1 MTEEQALKLFKGLAD
16 RSRLQILKSLLE
28 EDMYVERLAQR
39 LELTPATVSFHLKKL
54 MDAGA
59 VSSRREQYYTMYSIN
74 KEVFQCRILDI
85 LGEKSSD
92 AQRQQEREARY
103 RQRVLDSFFEY
114 GRLKA
119 IPAQRKKERICLE
132 EIAKEL
138 ELGRPY
144 PERELNQVLLRFH
157 QDYCTLRRDMIS
169 EGILRREEGL
179 YTRLVEGGEGPLE
192 K

>member
-1 MTEEQALKLFKGLAD
+1 MLG
-16 RSRLQILKSLLE
+16 
-28 EDMYVERLAQR
+28 
-39 LELTPATVSFHLKKL
+39 VSFTRENTLINIRLKKL

-179 YTRLVEGGEGPLE
+179 YTRFV
-192 K
+192 

>member
-114 GRLKA
+114 GRLKS

-157 QDYCTLRRDMIS
+157 QDYCTLRRDTIT
-169 EGILRREEGL
+169 EGILRRAEGL
-179 YTRLVEGGEGPLE
+179 YTRFV
-192 K
+192 

>member
-1 MTEEQALKLFKGLAD
+1 MLG
-16 RSRLQILKSLLE
+16 
-28 EDMYVERLAQR
+28 
-39 LELTPATVSFHLKKL
+39 VSFTRENTLINIKLKKL

-114 GRLKA
+114 GRLKT

-169 EGILRREEGL
+169 EGILRREDGL
-179 YTRLVEGGEGPLE
+179 
-192 K
+192 

>member
-1 MTEEQALKLFKGLAD
+1 
-16 RSRLQILKSLLE
+16 
-28 EDMYVERLAQR
+28 MYVERLAQR

-169 EGILRREEGL
+169 EGILRREDGL
-179 YTRLVEGGEGPLE
+179 YTRFV
-192 K
+192 

>member
-1 MTEEQALKLFKGLAD
+1 MAD

-114 GRLKA
+114 GRLKS

-179 YTRLVEGGEGPLE
+179 YTRLV
-192 K
+192 

>member
-1 MTEEQALKLFKGLAD
+1 MTEEQALKLFKCLGD

-28 EDMYVERLAQR
+28 EDMYVERLAER

-54 MDAGA
+54 LDAGA
-59 VSSRREQYYTMYSIN
+59 VSSRREQYYTMYSLNREI
-74 KEVFQCRILDI
+74 FQFRLLDI
-85 LGEKSSD
+85 LGEESSD

-103 RQRVLDSFFEY
+103 RQRVLDSFFSY
-114 GRLKA
+114 GRLQS

-144 PERELNQVLLRFH
+144 PEQELNQVLLRFH

-169 EGILRREEGL
+169 EGILRREGGV
-179 YTRLVEGGEGPLE
+179 YTRLL
-192 K
+192 

>member
-1 MTEEQALKLFKGLAD
+1 MINIK
-16 RSRLQILKSLLE
+16 
-28 EDMYVERLAQR
+28 
-39 LELTPATVSFHLKKL
+39 LKKL

-92 AQRQQEREARY
+92 AKRQQEREARY

-114 GRLKA
+114 GRLKS

-179 YTRLVEGGEGPLE
+179 YTRFV
-192 K
+192 

>member
-1 MTEEQALKLFKGLAD
+1 MTEEQVLKLFKGLAD

-179 YTRLVEGGEGPLE
+179 YTRLV
-192 K
+192 

>member
-119 IPAQRKKERICLE
+119 IPTQRKKERICLE

-169 EGILRREEGL
+169 EGILCREEGL
-179 YTRLVEGGEGPLE
+179 YTRLV
-192 K
+192 

>member
-85 LGEKSSD
+85 LGEKSFD

-179 YTRLVEGGEGPLE
+179 YTRLV
-192 K
+192 

>member
-85 LGEKSSD
+85 LGGE
-92 AQRQQEREARY
+92 
-103 RQRVLDSFFEY
+103 V
-114 GRLKA
+114 
-119 IPAQRKKERICLE
+119 
-132 EIAKEL
+132 
-138 ELGRPY
+138 
-144 PERELNQVLLRFH
+144 
-157 QDYCTLRRDMIS
+157 LRRPAPA
-169 EGILRREEGL
+169 GAG
-179 YTRLVEGGEGPLE
+179 GPLPPAGAGQLF
-192 K
+192 

>member
-74 KEVFQCRILDI
+74 KEVLQCRILDI

-114 GRLKA
+114 GRLKS

-179 YTRLVEGGEGPLE
+179 YTRLV
-192 K
+192 

>member
-114 GRLKA
+114 GRLKS

-144 PERELNQVLLRFH
+144 PERELNQVLLRF
-157 QDYCTLRRDMIS
+157 
-169 EGILRREEGL
+169 GILPCAG
-179 YTRLVEGGEGPLE
+179 T
-192 K
+192 

>member
-74 KEVFQCRILDI
+74 KEVFQCRFLDI

-114 GRLKA
+114 GRLKS

-169 EGILRREEGL
+169 EGILRREDGL
-179 YTRLVEGGEGPLE
+179 YTRLV
-192 K
+192 

>member
-169 EGILRREEGL
+169 EGVLRREEGL
-179 YTRLVEGGEGPLE
+179 YTRLV
-192 K
+192 

>member
-114 GRLKA
+114 GSLKA

-179 YTRLVEGGEGPLE
+179 YTRFV
-192 K
+192 

>member
-92 AQRQQEREARY
+92 AQRQQEREACY

-144 PERELNQVLLRFH
+144 PEREINQVLLRFH

-179 YTRLVEGGEGPLE
+179 YTRFV
-192 K
+192 

>member
-114 GRLKA
+114 GRLKS

-144 PERELNQVLLRFH
+144 PEREFNQVLLRFH

-179 YTRLVEGGEGPLE
+179 YTRLV
-192 K
+192 

>member
-1 MTEEQALKLFKGLAD
+1 M
-16 RSRLQILKSLLE
+16 
-28 EDMYVERLAQR
+28 
-39 LELTPATVSFHLKKL
+39 
-54 MDAGA
+54 
-59 VSSRREQYYTMYSIN
+59 
-74 KEVFQCRILDI
+74 
-85 LGEKSSD
+85 
-92 AQRQQEREARY
+92 
-103 RQRVLDSFFEY
+103 LDSFFEY

-169 EGILRREEGL
+169 EGILRGRRAFTPALSRAGRGL
-179 YTRLVEGGEGPLE
+179 WKNERNRA
-192 K
+192 

>member
-114 GRLKA
+114 GRLKS

-132 EIAKEL
+132 EFAKEL

-179 YTRLVEGGEGPLE
+179 YTRLV
-192 K
+192 

>member
-114 GRLKA
+114 GRLKD

-144 PERELNQVLLRFH
+144 PERELNQVLLQIGRAS
-157 QDYCTLRRDMIS
+157 C
-169 EGILRREEGL
+169 RE
-179 YTRLVEGGEGPLE
+179 RV
-192 K
+192 

>member
-1 MTEEQALKLFKGLAD
+1 MTEEQALKLYKGLAD

-114 GRLKA
+114 GRLKS

-179 YTRLVEGGEGPLE
+179 YTRLV
-192 K
+192 

>member
-114 GRLKA
+114 GRLKS

-144 PERELNQVLLRFH
+144 PEREINQVLLRFH

-179 YTRLVEGGEGPLE
+179 YTRFV
-192 K
+192 

>member
-1 MTEEQALKLFKGLAD
+1 MLG
-16 RSRLQILKSLLE
+16 
-28 EDMYVERLAQR
+28 
-39 LELTPATVSFHLKKL
+39 VSFTRENTLINIKIKKL

-114 GRLKA
+114 GRLKS

-179 YTRLVEGGEGPLE
+179 YTRFV
-192 K
+192 

>member
-114 GRLKA
+114 GRLKS

-157 QDYCTLRRDMIS
+157 RDYCTLRRDMIS

-179 YTRLVEGGEGPLE
+179 YTRLV
-192 K
+192 

>member
-59 VSSRREQYYTMYSIN
+59 VSSRREQYYTMYSIK
-74 KEVFQCRILDI
+74 KEVFQCRLLDI
-85 LGEKSSD
+85 LGEKASD

-179 YTRLVEGGEGPLE
+179 YTRFV
-192 K
+192 

>member
-59 VSSRREQYYTMYSIN
+59 VSSRREQYYTMYSIT

-179 YTRLVEGGEGPLE
+179 YTRLV
-192 K
+192 

>member
-114 GRLKA
+114 GRLKS

-144 PERELNQVLLRFH
+144 SERELNQVLLRFH

-179 YTRLVEGGEGPLE
+179 YTRFV
-192 K
+192 

>member
-114 GRLKA
+114 GRLKS

-169 EGILRREEGL
+169 EGILCREDGL
-179 YTRLVEGGEGPLE
+179 YTRLV
-192 K
+192 

>member
-59 VSSRREQYYTMYSIN
+59 VSSRREQYYPMYSIN

-179 YTRLVEGGEGPLE
+179 YTRLV
-192 K
+192 

>member
-74 KEVFQCRILDI
+74 KDVFQCRILDI

-114 GRLKA
+114 GRLKS

-179 YTRLVEGGEGPLE
+179 YTRFV
-192 K
+192 

>member
-1 MTEEQALKLFKGLAD
+1 MAD

-114 GRLKA
+114 GRLKS

-157 QDYCTLRRDMIS
+157 KDYCTLRRDMIS

-179 YTRLVEGGEGPLE
+179 YTRLV
-192 K
+192 

>member
-92 AQRQQEREARY
+92 AKRQQEREARY

-114 GRLKA
+114 GRLKS

-179 YTRLVEGGEGPLE
+179 YTRLV
-192 K
+192 

>member
-1 MTEEQALKLFKGLAD
+1 MTEEQAIKLFKGLAD

-54 MDAGA
+54 MDAWA

-114 GRLKA
+114 GRLKS

-179 YTRLVEGGEGPLE
+179 YTRLV
-192 K
+192 

>member
-74 KEVFQCRILDI
+74 KDVFQCRILDI

-179 YTRLVEGGEGPLE
+179 YTRLV
-192 K
+192 

>member
-114 GRLKA
+114 GRLKS

-157 QDYCTLRRDMIS
+157 QDYFTLRRDMIS

-179 YTRLVEGGEGPLE
+179 YTRLV
-192 K
+192 

>member
-114 GRLKA
+114 GRLKS

-179 YTRLVEGGEGPLE
+179 YTRFV
-192 K
+192 

>member
-169 EGILRREEGL
+169 EGILRREEGI
-179 YTRLVEGGEGPLE
+179 YTRFV
-192 K
+192 